1 MKELGAV
8 AQEALSRAVSA
19 EGRVI
24 RATQLLDVAN
34 RALADQTL
42 KRLEAHGYLVRLGR
56 GLYALPVES
65 KFGPIVERDE
75 SFIRGLELLH
85 NEKIADSGA
94 MEALGLGITTQ
105 VPVRTVY
112 WTSGKSRKY
121 RMKKSTIEFRH
132 MPHAVVAIEG
142 EWGRIVRAIAGGF
155 NSSTDL
161 KALAKKV
168 KGVSPP
174 AGIFAL
180 RGELGMKVRSII
192 EINARVASS

>member
-1 MKELGAV
+1 MNELGPV
-8 AQEALSRAVSA
+8 AQEVLWRAASA

-24 RATQLLDVAN
+24 RATQLLDIID

-42 KRLEAHGYLVRLGR
+42 KRLATRGNLVKLGR

-121 RMKKSTIEFRH
+121 RLKKSTIEFRH
-132 MPHAVVAIEG
+132 MPHAVIAIEG
-142 EWGRIVRAIAGGF
+142 DWGRIVRAIAGGF
-155 NSSTDL
+155 SSSTDL
-161 KALAKKV
+161 KALARKV
-168 KGVSPP
+168 EGVSPP

-192 EINARVASS
+192 EINARVVGA